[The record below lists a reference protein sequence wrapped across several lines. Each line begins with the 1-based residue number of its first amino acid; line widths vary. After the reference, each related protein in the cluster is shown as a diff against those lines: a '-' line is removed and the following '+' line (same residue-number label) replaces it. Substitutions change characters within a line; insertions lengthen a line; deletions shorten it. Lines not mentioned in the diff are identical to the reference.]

1 MAGSGGGFARNFFA
15 FIGMTRSSAGGIIG
29 SCAGSSDG
37 WPYMYPQRFSKGGK
51 KRETE
56 STTDE
61 FRVVPQTTRLAVR
74 LVAAGVRARVLALW
88 LAVLTGL
95 LSAQQG
101 RVRVRR
107 ARLLHREAREQCGRE
122 MCGRTG
128 GMAGIRV
135 SMDRTD
141 QKWRR
146 EKLTSV
152 DDTGGRLLT
161 APEKRAQGKK
171 TKIGGAV
178 THLPRFLATRQ
189 RAAVRFLG
197 DLVFRMLVFGVI
209 Q

>member
-1 MAGSGGGFARNFFA
+1 MGGP
-15 FIGMTRSSAGGIIG
+15 T
-29 SCAGSSDG
+29 CT
-37 WPYMYPQRFSKGGK
+37 PQRFSKGA
-51 KRETE
+51 KRGMK

-61 FRVVPQTTRLAVR
+61 FRMVPQPTRLAVR

-88 LAVLTGL
+88 LAVLSGL
-95 LSAQQG
+95 LSAEQG
-101 RVRVRR
+101 RVHVRR

-128 GMAGIRV
+128 GDDRDPSQHRPDRSDMAKR
-135 SMDRTD
+135 
-141 QKWRR
+141 K
-146 EKLTSV
+146 KLTSV

-161 APEKRAQGKK
+161 APEKRGQGK
-171 TKIGGAV
+171 TPKIGSAV

-197 DLVFRMLVFGVI
+197 DLVFGMLVFRVI